1 MDEQNAVDAVGERTI
16 SRGQLLKRTAV
27 AGAGL
32 GAFGALGG
40 LDKVGG
46 VLGAQP
52 AQAKGQLDRV
62 TFLSPLATIDTM
74 SFYDIEVS
82 RHMGYF
88 KSLGLDVPMLPGTGG
103 TNATIG
109 VAQHQADLGW
119 PAPPIITFSADQG
132 VPVTSIFQ
140 ACTTQVFGFALPLKS
155 KITKV
160 SQLAHT
166 TIGLHNEVDYVVTNP
181 LLVDQGVDPKTI
193 KYVGLGELWPQA
205 TALGQVDASLCW
217 EGKRGEVIAQGI
229 KLKYLLG
236 SDFSKT
242 PSNVYAIRTSDL
254 KDTKRMD
261 VYKRF
266 LMGVIMGREFA
277 LANMKAAAQ
286 ITYNA
291 RPALQAVMA
300 PQGVMEAMAEQAA
313 SYAKHRGL
321 WGYADLV
328 EWQKY
333 LDVIYKLKQVKKH
346 YKTSDILT
354 NKYVAEVNRR
364 ANKTKPREDARKYK
378 VDRYFAKVV
387 VPKYNY
393 RGN

>member
-1 MDEQNAVDAVGERTI
+1 
-16 SRGQLLKRTAV
+16 
-27 AGAGL
+27 
-32 GAFGALGG
+32 
-40 LDKVGG
+40 
-46 VLGAQP
+46 
-52 AQAKGQLDRV
+52 
-62 TFLSPLATIDTM
+62 M
-74 SFYDIEVS
+74 SFYDIEVA

-88 KSLGLDVPMLPGTGG
+88 ASLGVDVPMLPGTGG

-109 VAQHQADLGW
+109 IAQHQADLGW

-160 SQLAHT
+160 SQLGHT

-181 LLVDQGVDPKTI
+181 LLYAQHVDIKSV

-229 KLKYLLG
+229 KLKYLRG

-254 KDTKRMD
+254 KDAKRMD

-266 LMGVIMGREFA
+266 LQGVIMGREFA
-277 LANMKAAAQ
+277 LVNMRAAAQ
-286 ITYNA
+286 ITYKA
-291 RPALQAVMA
+291 RPVLQGIMS

-313 SYAKHRGL
+313 SYAKHKGL

-333 LDVIYKLKQVKKH
+333 LDVVHTLGQTKKH
-346 YKTSDILT
+346 FTTRDILT
-354 NKYVAEVNRR
+354 NKYIAEVNKK
-364 ANKTKPREDARKYK
+364 ANVTKPRADARKFK
-378 VDRYFAKVV
+378 LDSYFAAVK

-393 RGN
+393 IGT

>member
-1 MDEQNAVDAVGERTI
+1 MDEHHLVDDLDDSGL
-16 SRGQLLKRTAV
+16 SRAELLKRTAGV
-27 AGAGL
+27 GL
-32 GAFGALGG
+32 GLTAFSALGG
-40 LDKVGG
+40 LDKLG

-52 AQAKGQLDRV
+52 ASAKGELDKV
-62 TFLSPLATIDTM
+62 TFLSPLATVDTM
-74 SFYDIEVS
+74 SFYDIEVA

-88 KSLGLDVPMLPGTGG
+88 RGLGIDVPMLPGTGG

-109 VAQHQADLGW
+109 IAQHQADLGW

-160 SQLAHT
+160 SQLGHT

-181 LLVDQGVDPKTI
+181 LLVAQHVDPKTI

-217 EGKRGEVIAQGI
+217 EGKRGEVMAQGI
-229 KLKYLLG
+229 KLKYLRG

-254 KDTKRMD
+254 KDARRMD

-266 LMGVIMGREFA
+266 LQGVIMGREFA
-277 LANMKAAAQ
+277 LVNMRAAAQ

-291 RPALQAVMA
+291 RPVLQGIMA
-300 PQGVMEAMAEQAA
+300 PSGVLEAMCEQAA
-313 SYAKHRGL
+313 SYAKHKGL
-321 WGYADLV
+321 WGYADLF

-333 LDVIYKLKQVKKH
+333 LDVVHQLGQTKKH
-346 YKTSDILT
+346 FKTSDILT
-354 NKYVAEVNRR
+354 NKYIVEVNKK
-364 ANKTKPREDARKYK
+364 ANKTKPRADARKFK
-378 VDRYFAKVV
+378 LDKYFAATRI
-387 VPKYNY
+387 PKYNY
-393 RGN
+393 IGN